1 MNSTGFAAGAMLA
14 VLALASVGAQA
25 QSGAS
30 TTPPATPAPM
40 AAPDAAPATVNFC
53 GVVVKLPASE
63 CIAVKSAGQP
73 LYEISTAKPQPLKGI
88 LVSGTGELSGTTDCV
103 NSTHLSH
110 VRLHTVQTCPTAAAP
125 AQ

>member
-25 QSGAS
+25 Q
-30 TTPPATPAPM
+30 TNPPASPAAVTDV
-40 AAPDAAPATVNFC
+40 AAPQSVSFC

-63 CIAVKSAGQP
+63 CIAVRPSIAGQP

-88 LVSGTGELSGTTDCV
+88 LVSGTGRLEGTTECV
-103 NSTHLSH
+103 GSTHLSY
-110 VRLHTVQTCPTAAAP
+110 VRLHTVQSCPLAAAP